1 MGVAA
6 QFAQLSVAA
15 NQGSDGASASGGGN
29 VPELSTPEQT
39 AQRREAWERG
49 EIDYTGKD
57 AFDNIMD
64 KMLKTMDTNNKKP
77 WKKTVSASNLIVQSI
92 FFFFSKAKVCAL
104 SVQPKRS
111 PFAPLQNEKKH
122 QPHPAFFFIWIFKIT
137 LLIEQVWI

>member
-1 MGVAA
+1 MTRVQKKLTLFSLQLGVAA

-77 WKKTVSASNLIVQSI
+77 
-92 FFFFSKAKVCAL
+92 
-104 SVQPKRS
+104 
-111 PFAPLQNEKKH
+111 
-122 QPHPAFFFIWIFKIT
+122 
-137 LLIEQVWI
+137 